1 MMIHE
6 ITEKVGRKKPRKRV
20 GRGEASGL
28 GKTSGRGHKGAKSRS
43 GWTYRPHFEGGQME
57 LFRRLP
63 KRGFT
68 NAPFRKEFAVVNL
81 RVLEAHFNS
90 GDSVDGVALF
100 KARLIRDAAE
110 PVKILG
116 EGELSK
122 RLNVT
127 AARFSASAREKIE
140 KAGGTATVVERRPA
154 AAADEKAAG

>member
-6 ITEKVGRKKPRKRV
+6 ITEQVGRKKPRKRV

-81 RVLEAHFNS
+81 HVLEKHFKA
-90 GDSVDGVALF
+90 GDVVDAAALF

-110 PVKILG
+110 PVKVLG
-116 EGELSK
+116 EGDLTK
-122 RLNVT
+122 KLTVA
-127 AARFSASAREKIE
+127 AARFSASAKEKIE
-140 KAGGTATVVERRPA
+140 KAGGTVTVTERRPA
-154 AAADEKAAG
+154 AIGEKAAG